1 PHRITIVLGML
12 SPLLAVVA
20 IAFSAFSLSLNNEVI
35 HTSQRAYLGLKLQP
49 RSVSEMKPFSD
60 QFADLLPQDSSRKS
74 FFEMEVTNSGN
85 TPAEDIS
92 FDIDPTV
99 SNGLSSVMLVA
110 YPHRIQPKATF
121 TIRGQ
126 ILWQKD
132 VGLKSIEGHLEY
144 LDTFGK
150 RQREALCYL
159 YLYSDKDGKETFQS
173 CGSRR

>member
-20 IAFSAFSLSLNNEVI
+20 IAFSAFSLSLKNEVI
-35 HTSQRAYLGLKLQP
+35 HTSQRAYLGLTLQP
-49 RSVSEMKPFSD
+49 RSVSEMKP
-60 QFADLLPQDSSRKS
+60 

-110 YPHRIQPKATF
+110 YPHRLQPKATF
-121 TIRGQ
+121 TIR
-126 ILWQKD
+126 
-132 VGLKSIEGHLEY
+132 
-144 LDTFGK
+144 
-150 RQREALCYL
+150 
-159 YLYSDKDGKETFQS
+159 
-173 CGSRR
+173 